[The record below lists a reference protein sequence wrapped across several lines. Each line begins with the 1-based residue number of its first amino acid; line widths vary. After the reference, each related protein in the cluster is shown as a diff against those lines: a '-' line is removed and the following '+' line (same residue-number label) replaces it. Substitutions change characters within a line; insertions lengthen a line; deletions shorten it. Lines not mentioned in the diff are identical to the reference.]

1 MRQVR
6 SQKMAKRSAS
16 LATLLLSSWGGG
28 YPAAVHSL
36 SPSSRGQRYIP
47 RVGEIIGG
55 RHSFFTA
62 GSSSSTTALPCQLL
76 GMNAA
81 HPTSFSFSFR
91 GFARR
96 GGITDVHSDGWGL
109 AFYEGRGLR
118 TFHDSASASESVVA
132 RMVEEYPVKTVNM
145 LAHIRYATAGEVCL
159 ENVHPF
165 QREMWG
171 IIWCFAHNGDVPLFK
186 SKLKTAHAW
195 IGDVPG
201 ERVYSPVGDTDSEA
215 IFCALLNALKAK
227 FETLPSLPVLHD
239 YINKLCKE
247 IVSANPDETILN
259 FLLGCGRY
267 VQFSYSWPGARPG
280 STVWNGLYYIVREP
294 PFTEAHLSDMD
305 YAVDFSE
312 MNTDEDRVAI
322 IATKPLTLN
331 EEWVE
336 IEKGELILF
345 DQGIP
350 HKVPEECFKIEFLGH
365 GLDSDVMLAPK
376 LEEDMRRYQF
386 ERSYYEGIGI

>member
-1 MRQVR
+1 MCLESGCKYV
-6 SQKMAKRSAS
+6 
-16 LATLLLSSWGGG
+16 LLLQHQ
-28 YPAAVHSL
+28 YILLSL
-36 SPSSRGQRYIP
+36 SLSERIVCR
-47 RVGEIIGG
+47 RK
-55 RHSFFTA
+55 
-62 GSSSSTTALPCQLL
+62 STLITLNLL
-76 GMNAA
+76 
-81 HPTSFSFSFR
+81 
-91 GFARR
+91 
-96 GGITDVHSDGWGL
+96 VLSDRNI
-109 AFYEGRGLR
+109 Y
-118 TFHDSASASESVVA
+118 S
-132 RMVEEYPVKTVNM
+132 
-145 LAHIRYATAGEVCL
+145 
-159 ENVHPF
+159 
-165 QREMWG
+165 
-171 IIWCFAHNGDVPLFK
+171 
-186 SKLKTAHAW
+186 
-195 IGDVPG
+195 
-201 ERVYSPVGDTDSEA
+201 YSPVGDTDSEA